1 MSEFSLHGIAQALGG
16 EVRRNR
22 YVTAPGPQHSR
33 HDRSLKVWIDEGGRV
48 CCTTYSTADSWA
60 DCMDYVRDRLGLPP
74 FVPGRRE
81 KAHKDRRSP
90 EERLAEAI
98 ASWQGTLA
106 DYRADDRKAA
116 RLWNEAIDP
125 TGTPAE
131 AYLIR
136 RHLTLPGDM
145 AGRTVRFHPACP
157 RGDERLPAL
166 LVRFAPIVHPSET
179 VPWGEDPPV
188 TCVQRI
194 FLDSGKPKG
203 HDGKWLMGHP
213 FDLAKPF
220 LLEGRVTVGPAQP
233 RQVMKLTSDEEVT
246 SGLHLT
252 EGFETGLASMTDGF
266 RPLWA
271 TYSSTALARF
281 PVLPGIEMLTILADH
296 DQAGLMAAQ
305 TCAERWVAADR
316 GF

>member
-1 MSEFSLHGIAQALGG
+1 
-16 EVRRNR
+16 
-22 YVTAPGPQHSR
+22 
-33 HDRSLKVWIDEGGRV
+33 
-48 CCTTYSTADSWA
+48 
-60 DCMDYVRDRLGLPP
+60 MDYVRDRLGLPP

-98 ASWQGTLA
+98 ASWQSMAA
-106 DYRADDRKAA
+106 DHRADDRKAA

-125 TGTPAE
+125 TDTPAE

-194 FLDSGKPKG
+194 FLDPGKPKG

-213 FDLAKPF
+213 FDLPKPF
-220 LLEGRVTVGPAQP
+220 LLDGRSVVPPSGRVLA
-233 RQVMKLTSDEEVT
+233 MKLYRRRGGRAAACTLPRASRPAWPPCISV
-246 SGLHLT
+246 SGRCGPSIRRKAIEL
-252 EGFETGLASMTDGF
+252 
-266 RPLWA
+266 
-271 TYSSTALARF
+271 F
-281 PVLPGIEMLTILADH
+281 PIFGGI
-296 DQAGLMAAQ
+296 
-305 TCAERWVAADR
+305 
-316 GF
+316 